1 MTSSASAAG
10 LDAIAAIR
18 TRLHTEILT
27 RGRIVQIGAGGIGH
41 ILAHHVV
48 LFLASLRDD
57 AFRILLC
64 DGDAFALENTYR
76 MDVPEFDNKA
86 AAMAGILQ
94 ERFGRPGLSIRWVSE
109 YVTTA
114 NVEQVIQ
121 SGDCVLLCVDNHAT
135 RKLVSD
141 RCIGMEDVV
150 LISGGNDGVEA
161 EKTGTY
167 GNVQAHVRAG
177 GHDLTAPLDRFHPE
191 IAHPPDRNPAD
202 LDCIEL
208 AGAGAPQLH
217 FANLAVASA
226 MCNALL
232 RLLMMPGEAMYD
244 EVCLD
249 ILEGLSV
256 PHRMSVPAIV
266 TASSG

>member
-1 MTSSASAAG
+1 MTSSASTAG
-10 LDAIAAIR
+10 VDAIATIR

-27 RGRIVQIGAGGIGH
+27 RGRVVVIGAGGIGH

-57 AFRILLC
+57 TFRVLLC

-76 MDVPEFDNKA
+76 MDVPDFDNKA
-86 AAMAGILQ
+86 AAMASMLQ
-94 ERFGRPGLSIRWVSE
+94 ERFGRPELSIRWISE
-109 YVTTA
+109 YVTSA
-114 NVEQVIQ
+114 NVEQIIQ
-121 SGDCVLLCVDNHAT
+121 SGDCVLLGVDNHAS

-141 RCIGMEDVV
+141 RCSGLDDIV

-161 EKTGTY
+161 GKTGTY
-167 GNVQAHVRAG
+167 GNVQVYMRVG
-177 GHDLTAPLDRFHPE
+177 GRDLTAPLDRFHPE
-191 IAHPPDRNPAD
+191 VAQPADRNPAD
-202 LDCIEL
+202 LDCMEL

-232 RLLMMPGEAMYD
+232 RLLMVPVEPMYD

-249 ILEGLSV
+249 ILEGINM
-256 PHRMSVPAIV
+256 PHRL
-266 TASSG
+266 TFRN